1 MHPEHDIF
9 VKAIRDKKRVKLT
22 FLSNEHGDTGDGLF
36 GPIFYSTSGG
46 GDDSGCYYL
55 WNFESPTG
63 NNFLSLPPSQILSM
77 ELTEE
82 PFDLVEFFTS
92 NREISDP

>member
-1 MHPEHDIF
+1 MHREHEIF
-9 VKAIRDKKRVKLT
+9 VKAIRDRKRVKLT
-22 FLSNEHGDTGDGLF
+22 FFSNEHGDIVDGLF
-36 GPIFYSTSGG
+36 GPIFYRTSRGEE
-46 GDDSGCYYL
+46 DSGCYYL
-55 WNFESPTG
+55 WNFESLTG
-63 NNFLSLPPSQILSM
+63 KNFLSLPPSQILSM